1 MINRSVTYLFLFLTS
16 QILDFKYD
24 IIILDDKMEK
34 KSKNLDAKKMKL
46 KEISEFLEKSGISRF
61 LYFFIK

>member
-16 QILDFKYD
+16 QILDSKYD

-61 LYFFIK
+61 IYFFI

>member
-1 MINRSVTYLFLFLTS
+1 MISRSVTYLFLFLTS
-16 QILDFKYD
+16 QILDSKYD

-61 LYFFIK
+61 LYFFI

>member
-16 QILDFKYD
+16 QILDSKYD

-61 LYFFIK
+61 LYFFI

>member
-16 QILDFKYD
+16 QILDSKYD

-34 KSKNLDAKKMKL
+34 KSKNLGAKKMKL

-61 LYFFIK
+61 LYFFI

>member
-16 QILDFKYD
+16 QILDSKYD